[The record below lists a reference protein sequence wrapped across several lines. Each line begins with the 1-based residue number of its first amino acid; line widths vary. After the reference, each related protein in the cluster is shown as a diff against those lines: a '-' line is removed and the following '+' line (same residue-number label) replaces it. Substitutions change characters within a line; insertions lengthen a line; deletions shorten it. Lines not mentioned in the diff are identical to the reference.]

1 MHGDNVVLERFGH
14 AAGEILRS
22 AASRQLAA
30 GAGFLT
36 PQGAG
41 RLSDLSLE
49 ELDDLVSGRRST
61 RRFGPTP
68 VAVTDVVE
76 ICRGAQNW
84 YSSFLADSSRDPVG
98 RWLVLA
104 QAVEGVSPGIYGYEA
119 DGLTSLAPL
128 AGTADLR
135 WAVQPELVSAPC
147 ILFPLWNVSDP
158 TSEDAVD
165 GYLNLLV
172 ATGAGLYAGW
182 LTALSKNLVGCLFR
196 GVEPS
201 FLSARLGSAPSCSWP
216 LLALAVG
223 MPCDT
228 EGGQR

>member
-22 AASRQLAA
+22 AASRQLAP

-41 RLSDLSLE
+41 KLAELSFG

-76 ICRGAQNW
+76 TCRSAQGW
-84 YSSFLADSSRDPVG
+84 YSSFLEDSSRDPVG
-98 RWLVLA
+98 RWLIIA
-104 QAVEGVSPGIYGYEA
+104 QAVEGVSPGIYSCEP
-119 DGLTSLAPL
+119 DGLTWLAPL
-128 AGTADLR
+128 SGTADLQ

-147 ILFPLWNVSDP
+147 ILFPLWNASGP
-158 TSEDAVD
+158 PGGDAVD

-182 LTALSKNLVGCLFR
+182 LTALSRNLVACLFR

-201 FLSARLGSAPSCSWP
+201 FLSARLGGGPSRSWSF
-216 LLALAVG
+216 LALAVG
-223 MPCDT
+223 TPCDLD
-228 EGGQR
+228 GGHR